1 MNDKVKSAFSF
12 VLAGVFGLIAVRFLI
27 VQVADATI
35 VDLVLGFGSAV
46 ASLSS
51 LSFGVSKLVK

>member
-1 MNDKVKSAFSF
+1 MNDKTKSAFSF
-12 VLAGVFGLIAVRFLI
+12 VLAGIFGLIAARFLV